1 MDFKPRLS
9 GENSIITSLATVALV
24 VGVYQSTVGPVADVH
39 ATEPR
44 DVNLTAAT
52 RKAGWVAL
60 TAVTGVALLAKDM
73 NIAILGGAA
82 VVAEELCY
90 RHALLVNP
98 GTGKIAVTPA
108 SYQPAS
114 GPVDASAQYAAAG

>member
-1 MDFKPRLS
+1 MIRQ
-9 GENSIITSLATVALV
+9 SIAF
-24 VGVYQSTVGPVADVH
+24 
-39 ATEPR
+39 
-44 DVNLTAAT
+44 N
-52 RKAGWVAL
+52 AG
-60 TAVTGVALLAKDM
+60 GKEY
-73 NIAILGGAA
+73 IAILGGAA